1 METDFLTNQ
10 QLHKQLQD
18 VVVDRLAEH
27 GVHGQVK
34 NDLPLQINYFSICF
48 RLEIEADSKSFKY
61 YVKIPKANL
70 LLMDENNILPLTKD
84 DRRMAEEEYR
94 SLCILAQDW
103 NSEDI
108 NIKFV
113 KPVDFLP
120 NYNAIVT
127 EYVPSRD
134 YFIPF
139 RHADLSGQLLRR
151 GRKDNI
157 HQSLGQLGEALSRFH
172 QSEQVEGHCETE
184 QILKK
189 IYYYGRELKTL
200 GADPAFLDTRTQQ
213 LSRYQDDEISVC
225 RSRTLKGLDIRNIL
239 EGENGGLFILDPGKI
254 KLDYQEA
261 DLARFLVTCKILYWG
276 SLGLL
281 WPMVPDI
288 SYEESFIRGYYGK
301 RPMKTKLLS
310 LLTTKELFKHWYMA
324 YVVLRLK
331 PWPQG
336 LKRIIKKVYI
346 DRFYKN
352 QLSIEANRT

>member
-1 METDFLTNQ
+1 
-10 QLHKQLQD
+10 
-18 VVVDRLAEH
+18 
-27 GVHGQVK
+27 
-34 NDLPLQINYFSICF
+34 
-48 RLEIEADSKSFKY
+48 
-61 YVKIPKANL
+61 
-70 LLMDENNILPLTKD
+70 
-84 DRRMAEEEYR
+84 
-94 SLCILAQDW
+94 
-103 NSEDI
+103 
-108 NIKFV
+108 
-113 KPVDFLP
+113 
-120 NYNAIVT
+120 
-127 EYVPSRD
+127 
-134 YFIPF
+134 
-139 RHADLSGQLLRR
+139 
-151 GRKDNI
+151 
-157 HQSLGQLGEALSRFH
+157 
-172 QSEQVEGHCETE
+172 
-184 QILKK
+184 
-189 IYYYGRELKTL
+189 
-200 GADPAFLDTRTQQ
+200 
-213 LSRYQDDEISVC
+213 
-225 RSRTLKGLDIRNIL
+225 LDIRNIL